1 MEYFDFDEASYGSNV
16 REDDVASDNLEFDEN
31 EAAENYN
38 AIFQEQSLEFPNDN
52 DLPEQDAGELDNG
65 VYPMSRAEEP
75 CDFCR
80 HMNLDCFVAKSG
92 VMRPNGCTCC
102 ISLYR
107 ECSFT
112 HARAPGKF
120 LDTLHPISENTYI
133 HTGGL
138 TGKKALKS
146 LSFIAE
152 DDGRAR
158 KSKSRLAREAVR
170 ILKAWLQ
177 EHWEHPYPTEQEK
190 DELQQ
195 RTGLKR
201 MQISNWLANARRRG
215 KVPPGPRNSSATGAI
230 NIPGQK
236 GVDVTY
242 MTPIERWKHSPP
254 ENEPAAT
261 SDILRALV
269 TTDLK
274 HDRQRASRPG
284 HVRSLSRKTGS
295 SNDSSHAN
303 SNLFHAPSVSSQET
317 SQSATRS
324 SISDLS
330 FASAFSH
337 RSSLGSFG
345 SMERKER
352 RRRRKPSLPVNTF
365 NQQKARNARIYQ
377 CTFCTDCFQTKYDW
391 QRHEKSLHLALEK
404 WTCSPL
410 GGVAF
415 IDDANRC
422 VFCMAVDP
430 NDDHLESHNYSIC
443 QEKTPAERS
452 FYRKDHLNQHL
463 RLMHNVKFN
472 SSMNAWRS
480 TLTEFKSR
488 CGFCGLSL
496 TTWKD
501 RVDHLAS
508 HFKNGST
515 MAQWQ
520 GDWGFEPFIQG
531 LVENAMPPYLI
542 GGEQKTLNPSRPP
555 NAAQSTNLLQPE
567 DANCYRRLQRE
578 LTAYIHNQRAA
589 GTIPTDRMIQDE
601 GRRII
606 YGSDDPWN
614 QTCADNSTW
623 LSLLKRD
630 TGLEVL
636 PGSEHIQLSDLGMRP
651 PFAAADG
658 LRQAPAETSMLSS
671 PLYPRQGTFS
681 PVTPN
686 SGLQS
691 PAFMG
696 HGRSSFAASA
706 PGSSTGSY
714 AESSG
719 FLPSRPYSRLS
730 ADVGSTLSAGIA
742 SLNTPLSGSVDQFV
756 QMGFDPEFLQQ
767 LNERY
772 DELPL
777 DDLQGLCFEES
788 SRRESEVG
796 ARNVGQ
802 HQVEP
807 TGKALPF
814 STPVSAPITIPGMRS
829 SDVFV
834 SDTGPNEELAP
845 TTDLGYSGMHE
856 GREQI

>member
-1 MEYFDFDEASYGSNV
+1 MEYFDFDEASYDSHV
-16 REDDVASDNLEFDEN
+16 REDDVASDNIELDEN
-31 EAAENYN
+31 EAVENFN
-38 AIFQEQSLEFPNDN
+38 ALFQEQSLEFPND
-52 DLPEQDAGELDNG
+52 LPEHDSGALDNG
-65 VYPMSRAEEP
+65 VQPMSRAKDP

-80 HMNLDCFVAKSG
+80 HMGLDCFVAKSG
-92 VMRPNGCTCC
+92 VMRQSGCTCC

-112 HARAPGKF
+112 HAPAPGKF
-120 LDTLHPISENTYI
+120 LDTLHPINENAYI

-146 LSFIAE
+146 LSYIAE
-152 DDGRAR
+152 DDSRAR
-158 KSKSRLAREAVR
+158 KSNSRLSREAVR

-177 EHWEHPYPTEQEK
+177 EHSEHPYPTEPEK

-201 MQISNWLANARRRG
+201 IQISNWLANARRRG
-215 KVPPGPRNSSATGAI
+215 KVRPAPPSNPATGAI
-230 NIPGQK
+230 DIPRQQ
-236 GVDVTY
+236 GVNVAY
-242 MTPIERWKHSPP
+242 MTPLERWKHSPP

-269 TTDLK
+269 STDL
-274 HDRQRASRPG
+274 HNERQRSSRPG

-303 SNLFHAPSVSSQET
+303 SNLFHAPSISSQET
-317 SQSATRS
+317 SRSASRS
-324 SISDLS
+324 SLSDLS

-404 WTCSPL
+404 WTCSPF
-410 GGVAF
+410 GGIVS
-415 IDDANRC
+415 IDGANRC
-422 VFCMAVDP
+422 VFCMAVNPD
-430 NDDHLESHNYSIC
+430 NDHLESHNYSTC

-463 RLMHNVKFN
+463 RLMHNVKFDP
-472 SSMNAWRS
+472 SMNAWRS
-480 TLTEFKSR
+480 TMIELKSR
-488 CGFCGLSL
+488 CGFCGLGL

-520 GDWGFEPFIQG
+520 GDWGFEPFVQS

-542 GGEQKTLNPSRPP
+542 GGEQKTLNPFKPP
-555 NAAQSTNLLQPE
+555 TARQLSDMASSD
-567 DANCYRRLQRE
+567 DANCYGRLQRE
-578 LTAYIHNQRAA
+578 LTTFIHSQTAV
-589 GTIPTDRMIQDE
+589 GVIPTDRMIQDQ
-601 GRRII
+601 GRQII
-606 YGSDDPWN
+606 YGNDDPWN
-614 QTCADNSTW
+614 QTCADNPVW

-630 TGLEVL
+630 AGIEII
-636 PGSEHIQLSDLGMRP
+636 PGSEHIQFADLGMRP

-658 LRQAPAETSMLSS
+658 LRQPPAETNLLARS
-671 PLYPRQGTFS
+671 LYPQQRTFS
-681 PVTPN
+681 PMTPS

-691 PAFMG
+691 PAFVN
-696 HGRSSFAASA
+696 GRSSAAASA

-714 AESSG
+714 AESSS

-730 ADVGSTLSAGIA
+730 ADWGSSLSAGVA
-742 SLNTPLSGSVDQFV
+742 SLSTPLSGSVDQFV
-756 QMGFDPEFLQQ
+756 QMGFDPEFLKQ

-777 DDLQGLCFEES
+777 DDLQGLSFED
-788 SRRESEVG
+788 RRRGGE
-796 ARNVGQ
+796 Q
-802 HQVEP
+802 HP
-807 TGKALPF
+807 TGKPLPASNPASVPIAIP
-814 STPVSAPITIPGMRS
+814 STRSPDVFMPDTPDQGYPGMHG
-829 SDVFV
+829 V
-834 SDTGPNEELAP
+834 
-845 TTDLGYSGMHE
+845 
-856 GREQI
+856 

>member
-38 AIFQEQSLEFPNDN
+38 AIFQEQSLEFPND
-52 DLPEQDAGELDNG
+52 LPEQDTGKLDNG

-92 VMRPNGCTCC
+92 VMRQNGCTCC

-112 HARAPGKF
+112 HATAPGKF

-158 KSKSRLAREAVR
+158 KSNSRLAREAVR

-242 MTPIERWKHSPP
+242 MTPMERWKHSPP

-269 TTDLK
+269 TTDLN

-284 HVRSLSRKTGS
+284 H
-295 SNDSSHAN
+295 
-303 SNLFHAPSVSSQET
+303 
-317 SQSATRS
+317 
-324 SISDLS
+324 
-330 FASAFSH
+330 
-337 RSSLGSFG
+337 
-345 SMERKER
+345 
-352 RRRRKPSLPVNTF
+352 
-365 NQQKARNARIYQ
+365 
-377 CTFCTDCFQTKYDW
+377 
-391 QRHEKSLHLALEK
+391 
-404 WTCSPL
+404 
-410 GGVAF
+410 
-415 IDDANRC
+415 
-422 VFCMAVDP
+422 
-430 NDDHLESHNYSIC
+430 
-443 QEKTPAERS
+443 
-452 FYRKDHLNQHL
+452 
-463 RLMHNVKFN
+463 
-472 SSMNAWRS
+472 
-480 TLTEFKSR
+480 
-488 CGFCGLSL
+488 
-496 TTWKD
+496 
-501 RVDHLAS
+501 
-508 HFKNGST
+508 
-515 MAQWQ
+515 

-542 GGEQKTLNPSRPP
+542 GGEQKTLNPFKPP
-555 NAAQSTNLLQPE
+555 NAAQTAGLLHSE
-567 DANCYRRLQRE
+567 DVNCYRRLQRE
-578 LTAYIHNQRAA
+578 LTAYIHSQRAI
-589 GTIPTDRMIQDE
+589 GIIPTDRMIQDE

-630 TGLEVL
+630 AGLEVL

-658 LRQAPAETSMLSS
+658 LKQPPAETSMLSS

-730 ADVGSTLSAGIA
+730 ADVGSSLSAGMA

-777 DDLQGLCFEES
+777 DDMQGLCFEES
-788 SRRESEVG
+788 NRREGE
-796 ARNVGQ
+796 AGQ
-802 HQVEP
+802 HQADP
-807 TGKALPF
+807 TGKSLPF
-814 STPVSAPITIPGMRS
+814 SAPVSAPIAIPGMRS
-829 SDVFV
+829 SEVFM

-845 TTDLGYSGMHE
+845 TTDLGYPGMHE
-856 GREQI
+856 G